1 MSANNVLGR
10 HNYTLAE
17 CRQGLEKDIAEFGSR
32 YSLLSKALELLDT
45 SQENQELVREWF
57 DVYMSVFDEESYNA
71 CAAILEG
78 LEVQI
83 LKSWYTHTK
92 RSR

>member
-1 MSANNVLGR
+1 MSANIGLVR

-17 CRQGLEKDIAEFGSR
+17 CRQGIEKDIAEFGSR

-57 DVYMSVFDEESYNA
+57 DVYMSVFDEDSYNA
-71 CAAILEG
+71 NSSRLED
-78 LEVQI
+78 LEVRM
-83 LKSWYTHTK
+83 LKAWYTHTK
-92 RSR
+92 R

>member
-1 MSANNVLGR
+1 MSANIGLGR

-17 CRQGLEKDIAEFGSR
+17 CRQGLKKDIAEFGSR

-57 DVYMSVFDEESYNA
+57 DVYMSVFDEDSYNA
-71 CAAILEG
+71 NSSRLED
-78 LEVQI
+78 LEVRM
-83 LKSWYTHTK
+83 LKAWYTHTK
-92 RSR
+92 R

>member
-57 DVYMSVFDEESYNA
+57 DVYMSIFDEESYSANSSR
-71 CAAILEG
+71 LED
-78 LEVQI
+78 LEI
-83 LKSWYTHTK
+83 RMLKAWYTHTK
-92 RSR
+92 R